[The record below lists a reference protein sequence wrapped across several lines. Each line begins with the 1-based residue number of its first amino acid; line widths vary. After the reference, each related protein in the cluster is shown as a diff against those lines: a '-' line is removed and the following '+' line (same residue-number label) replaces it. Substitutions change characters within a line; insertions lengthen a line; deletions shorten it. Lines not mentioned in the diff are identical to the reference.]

1 MRLDGIQRIET
12 FLMDALLSSPQIPL
26 GVNVVRLAA
35 DLDTEG
41 IARMA
46 RSIVIRYTGSTASE
60 IRSVPLVVRRTLR
73 FEITHSAQS
82 YLSQSGHDYAL
93 QMCAGAQN
101 SLSSVTPTNSGAQ
114 IVLPFFMVNEQFDG
128 LTDSSHYVYTQ
139 TWECQVEEIFPAP
152 AIDPCVLRGN
162 CSYLFPSATVSEILP
177 GDVLAG
183 NVIYAPVLPPPSGF
197 DYDPQYCGVEIED
210 NNLIYKADA
219 SQVFLED
226 WTKYKLVSTGT
237 FDESGELLIVNVYDE
252 DGEFFMKY
260 LASNC
265 DGRRVIQIAGQM
277 PASNSNWIS
286 GVSASSQGQVGNPF
300 SSAAPEVLPPVLA
313 TKNGF
318 GFVYTNRTFVFEDPT
333 KEDGLRALV
342 KYGVV
347 YRTLTG
353 VTLEHEGYTYLRIGG
368 TPIGLAWIREIDFQI
383 INVDPAINCDIG
395 QIGDLDDG
403 TGGNVGPIPSCE

>member
-12 FLMDALLSSPQIPL
+12 FLADALLSSPQIPL

-35 DLDTEG
+35 DIDTEG

-46 RSIVIRYTGSTASE
+46 RSIVIRYTGSTAAE
-60 IRSVPLVVRRTLR
+60 IRNVPLVVRRTLR

-101 SLSSVTPTNSGAQ
+101 ALSSVVPTNSGAQ

-139 TWECQVEEIFPAP
+139 AWECQVEEIFPAP
-152 AIDPCVLRGN
+152 TIDPCVMRGN

-183 NVIYAPVLPPPSGF
+183 NVLYAPVLPPPSGL
-197 DYDPQYCGVEIED
+197 DYDPEYCGVEVD
-210 NNLIYKADA
+210 GDNLIFKADS

-226 WTKYKLVSTGT
+226 WTKYKFVSTET
-237 FDESGELLIVNVYDE
+237 FDESGLMLIVNVYDE

-265 DGRRVIQIAGQM
+265 DGRKVIQIAGQM
-277 PASNSNWIS
+277 PASNGNWIS
-286 GVSASSQGQVGNPF
+286 GLSASAPYNVGNPLR
-300 SSAAPEVLPPVLA
+300 SGSPEILPPVLA
-313 TKNGF
+313 VKNGF
-318 GFVYTNRTFVFEDPT
+318 GFVYTNRTYVFSDP
-333 KEDGLRALV
+333 KSEESPRAVV
-342 KYGVV
+342 KYGTV
-347 YRTLTG
+347 YRTLSG
-353 VTLEHEGYTYLRIGG
+353 VTLTHEGVTYLKIGG
-368 TPIGLAWIREIDFQI
+368 TPIGLAWIREIDFHL
-383 INVDPAINCDIG
+383 INIDPAVNCDIG

-403 TGGNVGPIPSCE
+403 TGGNAGPIPTCE